1 MMSTDERL
9 AYMADQIAR
18 NFAVMGT
25 DRAIAA
31 TADHIASF
39 WDPRMKQRAFA
50 MLDGDP
56 PAGMTDLAARSLRA
70 LRDRGPPPPQTPATV
85 FGDVG
90 QTGRSD
96 AG

>member
-18 NFAVMGT
+18 NFLVHGEDAAVL
-25 DRAIAA
+25 A

-39 WDPRMKQRAFA
+39 WEPSMKARAF
-50 MLDGDP
+50 L
-56 PAGMTDLAARSLRA
+56 L
-70 LRDRGPPPPQTPATV
+70 LRDAPELFTPLASAAIRLLEARGAPPPQTPATV
-85 FGDVG
+85 FAAVDEPGG
-90 QTGRSD
+90 SD

>member
-18 NFAVMGT
+18 NFLALGHDSAV
-25 DRAIAA
+25 RA

-39 WDPRMKQRAFA
+39 WDPSMKARAFE
-50 MLDGDP
+50 LLRNTP
-56 PAGMTDLAARSLRA
+56 EKFTPLAAAA
-70 LRDRGPPPPQTPATV
+70 LCALESKGAPPPQTAATV
-85 FGDVG
+85 FAPVDQPGG
-90 QTGRSD
+90 SD